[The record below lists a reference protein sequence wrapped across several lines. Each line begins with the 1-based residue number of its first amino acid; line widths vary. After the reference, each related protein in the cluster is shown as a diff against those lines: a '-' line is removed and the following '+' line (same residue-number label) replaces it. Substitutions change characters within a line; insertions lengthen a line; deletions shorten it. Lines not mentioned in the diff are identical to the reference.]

1 MPRVNVQEETKRFG
15 ERLEGNFFAQ
25 ERSRNTEDNYAEKK
39 EPRDTQAVK
48 QFLETE
54 TLKYIMD
61 ME

>member
-1 MPRVNVQEETKRFG
+1 MPRVNVQEETKRFS
-15 ERLEGNFFAQ
+15 ERLEGNFFAT
-25 ERSRNTEDNYAEKK
+25 ERSRNTEVNYAEKK

-54 TLKYIMD
+54 TFEYIKN